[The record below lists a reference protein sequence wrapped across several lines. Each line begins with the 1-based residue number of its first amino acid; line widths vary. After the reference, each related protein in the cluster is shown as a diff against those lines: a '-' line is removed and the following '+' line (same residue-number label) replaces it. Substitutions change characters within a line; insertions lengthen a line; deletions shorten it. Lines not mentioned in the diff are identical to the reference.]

1 MDRSGGLD
9 ELIRQGREVT
19 DRLWEAPEDREIR
32 AQARELFAT
41 LQQTVH
47 TAGDPAMIE
56 LCELFCPSANAAPTP
71 QAIEIMQDGL
81 QQLHQLWLAGRPRL
95 A

>member
-1 MDRSGGLD
+1 MDALG
-9 ELIRQGREVT
+9 ELIQQGREVT

-32 AQARELFAT
+32 ARAAALFAT
-41 LQQTVH
+41 LQRTVH
-47 TAGDPAMIE
+47 TSGTPAMAE

-81 QQLHQLWLAGRPRL
+81 QQLHELWLVSRRPL

>member
-1 MDRSGGLD
+1 MEALG

-32 AQARELFAT
+32 AQAKALFAA

-47 TAGDPAMIE
+47 RSGTPAMAE

-81 QQLHQLWLAGRPRL
+81 QQLHALWLASRPRP

>member
-1 MDRSGGLD
+1 MEALG

-32 AQARELFAT
+32 ARAAEFFAT
-41 LQQTVH
+41 LQHTVH
-47 TAGDPAMIE
+47 TSGTPAMAE
-56 LCELFCPSANAAPTP
+56 LCAHFCPSSNAAPTP

-81 QQLHQLWLAGRPRL
+81 QQLHDLWLAGRRDQ

>member
-1 MDRSGGLD
+1 MEALG

-19 DRLWEAPEDREIR
+19 DRLWEAPDDVQIR
-32 AQARELFAT
+32 TQARELFAT
-41 LQQTVH
+41 LQDNVRTFG
-47 TAGDPAMIE
+47 TPAMVE
-56 LCELFCPSANAAPTP
+56 LCGLFCPSANAAPTP

-81 QQLHQLWLAGRPRL
+81 QQLHDLWQADRPRP

>member
-1 MDRSGGLD
+1 MEALG
-9 ELIRQGREVT
+9 ELIQQGREVT
-19 DRLWEAPEDREIR
+19 DRLWEAPDDPQIR
-32 AQARELFAT
+32 MRARELFAT
-41 LQQTVH
+41 LQETVH
-47 TAGDPAMIE
+47 TFGTPPMAE

-81 QQLHQLWLAGRPRL
+81 QQLYELWLAGRPRH